1 MQSNIYSVITGSG
14 RYIPKNIKKNE
25 DFLQNEF
32 YDASITQID
41 KTNEEIIRKFSEIT
55 GIKER
60 RYLEDNQVNS
70 DIAYLSAR
78 AAIQSAGV
86 NMEELNYIIV
96 AHNFG
101 DVKKNNPQTDIM
113 PSIASRVKHKLGIQ
127 NSDTVAY
134 DIIFGCPGWIQ
145 AMIQA
150 DYYIRS
156 GDAQKVLVIGSDTLS
171 RLSDPNDRD
180 GMIYSDGAGAVVI
193 EGRESDQPVGIL
205 KHSTKSDALDEANY
219 MWMGP
224 SYGPEESGKDLYVK
238 MNGRKVFEYA
248 MKKVPQVVKDTLEK
262 ADVSLDE
269 VKRVLIH
276 QANEKMDNGMLQRL
290 FKLYGK
296 KDIPEHVMPMTIGEL
311 GNNSVATVPILYN
324 LLMEDHFEG
333 EVPKSGEYLVFVS
346 VGAGMNINCV
356 VYKMP

>member
-1 MQSNIYSVITGSG
+1 MKKNIYSSITGSG
-14 RYIPKNIKKNE
+14 RCIPKQVKKNE
-25 DFLQNEF
+25 DFLDNDF

-41 KTNEEIIRKFSEIT
+41 KTNEEIIQKFMEIT
-55 GIKER
+55 GIQER
-60 RYLEDNQVNS
+60 RYLETNQVNS
-70 DIAYLSAR
+70 DIGFLAAQKAIESAR
-78 AAIQSAGV
+78 IDK
-86 NMEELNYIIV
+86 EELDYIIV

-101 DVKKNNPQTDIM
+101 DVKAGNPQTDIM
-113 PSIASRVKHKLGIQ
+113 PSIASRVKQKLGIL

-156 GDAQKVLVIGSDTLS
+156 GDAKKILVIGTDTLS
-171 RLSDPNDRD
+171 RLADPYDRD
-180 GMIYSDGAGAVVI
+180 GMIYSDGAGATI
-193 EGRESDQPVGIL
+193 LEAKESEEPTGIL
-205 KHSTKSDALDEANY
+205 AHNTKSDTIEEAFY
-219 MWMGP
+219 MWMGE
-224 SYGPEESGKDLYVK
+224 SYNPQSSDRQLYIK

-262 ADVSLDE
+262 AHVELEE

-296 KDIPEHVMPMTIGEL
+296 KDIPDHIMPMTISEL
-311 GNNSVATVPILYN
+311 GNNSVGTVPILYD
-324 LLMEDHFEG
+324 LLMEGHFEKNIPRKG
-333 EVPKSGEYLVFVS
+333 DHIVFVS
-346 VGAGMNINCV
+346 VGAGMNINCI
-356 VYKMP
+356 VYKVP

>member
-1 MQSNIYSVITGSG
+1 MQNNIYSVITGSG
-14 RYIPKNIKKNE
+14 RNIPSKIKRNE
-25 DFLQNEF
+25 DFLDNEF

-41 KTNEEIIRKFSEIT
+41 KTNEEIIQKFSEIT

-60 RYLEDNQVNS
+60 RYLETNQVNS
-70 DIAYLSAR
+70 DIGFLAAQS
-78 AAIQSAGV
+78 AIQSAGI
-86 NMEELNYIIV
+86 NKEELDYIIL

-101 DVKKNNPQTDIM
+101 DVKNNNPQTDIM
-113 PSIASRVKHKLGIQ
+113 PSIASRVKYKLGIS

-134 DIIFGCPGWIQ
+134 DVIFGCPGWIQ
-145 AMIQA
+145 GMIQA
-150 DYYIRS
+150 DYYIKS
-156 GDAQKVLVIGSDTLS
+156 GDAKKVLVIGTDTLS

-180 GMIYSDGAGAVVI
+180 GMIYSDGAGAIVL
-193 EGRESDQPVGIL
+193 EARESDKPAGIL
-205 KHSTKSDALDEANY
+205 KHSSKTDTLDEVYY

-224 SYGPEESGKDLYVK
+224 SYGPENNGKNLYIK

-248 MKKVPQVVKDTLEK
+248 MKKVPQVVRDTLEN
-262 ADVSLDE
+262 AE
-269 VKRVLIH
+269 VPLEKIKRVLIH

-296 KDIPEHVMPMTIGEL
+296 KEIPEHIMPMTISEL

-324 LLMEDHFEG
+324 LLMEGQFEG
-333 EVPKSGEYLVFVS
+333 EVPAEGDHILFVS

-356 VYKMP
+356 VYRMA